1 MTANTAPALK
11 GGRRRYRRTAG
22 EWAFDVINYTVFAIL
37 MLACIFPFYFLFINT
52 ISSNDPVN
60 RGLILFYPVGVHLDN
75 YVQVLSQ
82 DNFLHSAF
90 ISLAR
95 TVLGTALTI
104 FFSAYAGY
112 LTSKK
117 RMWHR
122 KLWYRA
128 VVVCMYFNA
137 GIIAWYINMMNLGL
151 LNNFLAYILPTIIQP
166 FNIIMVKTYVEQNV
180 PEALEEAAQM
190 DGATILQ
197 RFFLVVLPLCGPILA
212 TLTVFTAIGQWNSF
226 QDTLFLITDK
236 NLYTL
241 QFILYRYMNESSALA
256 NMIKSLGNAAD
267 VADNIRN
274 MQSATTIRM
283 TVAMVVV
290 APVLVVYPFFQ
301 RYFVKGIMIGAVK
314 G

>member
-1 MTANTAPALK
+1 
-11 GGRRRYRRTAG
+11 
-22 EWAFDVINYTVFAIL
+22 
-37 MLACIFPFYFLFINT
+37 
-52 ISSNDPVN
+52 
-60 RGLILFYPVGVHLDN
+60 
-75 YVQVLSQ
+75 
-82 DNFLHSAF
+82 
-90 ISLAR
+90 
-95 TVLGTALTI
+95 
-104 FFSAYAGY
+104 
-112 LTSKK
+112 
-117 RMWHR
+117 
-122 KLWYRA
+122 
-128 VVVCMYFNA
+128 MYFNA